1 MSVGVGVGV
10 GVFVGV
16 SVGVFVGVSV
26 GVFVGVSVGVFVGV
40 SVGVFVGAFVGVSV
54 GVVVGVLVDVRVG
67 VGVAWITSSAPIH
80 GFVGLRES
88 LSKSFVMPVRGF
100 AAVLVIGVPAPAAG
114 LVFRMCR
121 STVAA
126 VPFGLMNCGSA
137 EMLFAS

>member
-1 MSVGVGVGV
+1 MSVAVGVFVGVFVGVGVLV

-16 SVGVFVGVSV
+16 SVGVL
-26 GVFVGVSVGVFVGV
+26 
-40 SVGVFVGAFVGVSV
+40 VGAFVGVSV
-54 GVVVGVLVDVRVG
+54 GVIVGVLVDVRVG
-67 VGVAWITSSAPIH
+67 VGVAPITSSAPIH
-80 GFVGLRES
+80 GLVAFRES
-88 LSKSFVMPVRGF
+88 PSKSFVMPVRGL

-121 STVAA
+121 STVVA